1 MLIFLE
7 FAEKAFIVLGLSFF
21 SGAFGVGSSVDTPGL
36 ETPSII
42 PRIIIS
48 LIRYSVWSISILLIC
63 LNWKKALATAKNDIF
78 IWILTPIILSSYFWS
93 EFPDYTLKNM
103 QEVWQMT
110 IFGLYFATRFCLKD
124 QIKLVATTLG
134 IGAFFSTYFALIS
147 PSVGQDV
154 TVHIG
159 SWKGLYDYKNTLG
172 SMMSLSYLTFLL
184 LPVNKPNHRLYKW
197 AGFALSVFLI
207 LRSNSKTALVL
218 SFIII
223 LILLFYR
230 NYRWRGKISLI
241 YLDIGILILACVGTV
256 VLTQWVA
263 ILSGLGKDPTLT
275 GRLPLWGFLIA
286 RITDR
291 PWLGYGRGAIWAP
304 ESKYSRQAG
313 SFVTENYLPPHAHN
327 GYIDLGLDA
336 GLIVLS
342 LFIVSF
348 AITYLRALQRA
359 YAAKKSED
367 LWPLAVLLF
376 LAINNFS
383 ESYLLRGANIYWV
396 LYITVALTIKQKN
409 RNSFEQSKF
418 R

>member
-1 MLIFLE
+1 MSRFLE
-7 FAEKAFIVLGLSFF
+7 IAEKAFLILGLTFF
-21 SGAFGVGSSVDTPGL
+21 SGALGVGSSVDTPGV
-36 ETPSII
+36 I
-42 PRIIIS
+42 PKIIIS

-63 LNWKKALATAKNDIF
+63 LNWKRALTTAKNDIY

-93 EFPDYTLKNM
+93 EFPGYTLKNM

-110 IFGLYFATRFCLKD
+110 IFGLYFATRFGLKD

-134 IGAFFSTYFALIS
+134 IGALFSTYFALIS
-147 PSVGQDV
+147 PSVGQHL
-154 TVHIG
+154 TVHVG
-159 SWKGLYDYKNTLG
+159 AWKGVYDYKNTLG
-172 SMMSLSYLTFLL
+172 SMMVLNCLTFFLL
-184 LPVNKPNHRLYKW
+184 SANKPNHRLYKW
-197 AGFALSVFLI
+197 TGFALSVFLI
-207 LRSNSKTALVL
+207 LRCTSKTALVL
-218 SFIII
+218 FFIII

-230 NYRWRGKISLI
+230 NYRWRGKISVV
-241 YLDIGILILACVGTV
+241 YLDIGILIIGCVGIV

-275 GRLPLWGFLIA
+275 GRLPLWGFLITT
-286 RITDR
+286 ITDR

-313 SFVTENYLPPHAHN
+313 SMVMENYLPPHAHN

-342 LFIVSF
+342 LFVVSF
-348 AITYLRALQRA
+348 AITYLHALKLA

-396 LYITVALTIKQKN
+396 LYITVALTVKQKN
-409 RNSFEQSKF
+409 RHNFEQTKL

>member
-1 MLIFLE
+1 MLRFLE
-7 FAEKAFIVLGLSFF
+7 FAENAFVVLGLSFF
-21 SGAFGVGSSVDTPGL
+21 SGAFGVGSSGDTPGV
-36 ETPSII
+36 I

-110 IFGLYFATRFCLKD
+110 TFGLYFATRFSSKD

-134 IGAFFSTYFALIS
+134 IGAFFSTYFAFIS
-147 PSVGQDV
+147 PSVGQHV

-159 SWKGLYDYKNTLG
+159 AWKGVYDYKNTLG
-172 SMMSLSYLTFLL
+172 SMMVLNYLAFFL
-184 LPVNKPNHRLYKW
+184 LPVNKPNDHLYKW
-197 AGFALSVFLI
+197 AGFGVSLFLI
-207 LRSNSKTALVL
+207 LRCTSKTALVL

-230 NYRWRGKISLI
+230 NYRWRGKISVI
-241 YLDIGILILACVGTV
+241 YLDIGILLIGCVGTV

-275 GRLPLWGFLIA
+275 GRLPMWGFLLATIA
-286 RITDR
+286 DR

-313 SFVTENYLPPHAHN
+313 SIVMENYLPPHAHN
-327 GYIDLGLDA
+327 GYIDLGLDV
-336 GLIVLS
+336 GLISLS
-342 LFIVSF
+342 LFLVSF
-348 AITYLRALQRA
+348 AITYLRALKRA
-359 YAAKKSED
+359 YAAKNSED

-376 LAINNFS
+376 LAMNNLS

-396 LYITVALTIKQKN
+396 MYITVALTVKQTN
-409 RNSFEQSKF
+409 RNIFEPTKL